1 MDSLSRHL
9 SPALTEARLARQYA
23 NIVERT
29 ARRRSWAS
37 LFAAPRFALAF
48 VACTL
53 VLVGVLVAR
62 PGSPTASPL
71 DGTVAESQA
80 GGELLTLAD
89 GTRMVL
95 DARTRM
101 RMTTV
106 RADLVR
112 IGLEE
117 GGADFDVA
125 HVDGRRFL
133 IDAAGYEVSVIGTH
147 FTVRLGSSRGDA
159 TLEVKVERGR
169 VRVAREGHP
178 ESERALGAGEAWS
191 TRIGEETAVPAPA
204 PSAFVPEVD
213 EPSESAPHAS
223 LPSSVEKPVR
233 AVAPV
238 APVLPSESPKELLA
252 RAETA
257 RAAGHPREAAIAL
270 DTIRSR
276 FRGDSRAGLA
286 AFELGRVRLD
296 ALKDPAGAVNA
307 FDDALVL
314 APNAPFREDAE
325 ARRVQ
330 ALEAMDEAR
339 CREAKASY
347 LARYPQGVHR
357 ADVARRCGGL

>member
-1 MDSLSRHL
+1 MESLSRHL

-37 LFAAPRFALAF
+37 LFAAPRLAIAF
-48 VACTL
+48 VACAL

-71 DGTVAESQA
+71 DGTVAESRA

-147 FTVRLGSSRGDA
+147 FTVRIGSSRGDA

-204 PSAFVPEVD
+204 PSAFVPEVE

-223 LPSSVEKPVR
+223 LPSAVEKPVR

-238 APVLPSESPKELLA
+238 APVLPSES
-252 RAETA
+252 
-257 RAAGHPREAAIAL
+257 HPREAAIAL
-270 DTIRSR
+270 DAIRMR